1 MNESTVKLKKKNHF
15 NNMEEVGIVFST
27 AQQQQ
32 YKYKEWLNENVSNI
46 QTQIWQW
53 THIRDG

>member
-27 AQQQQ
+27 AQRQQ
-32 YKYKEWLNENVSNI
+32 YKYKEWLNEKVSNI